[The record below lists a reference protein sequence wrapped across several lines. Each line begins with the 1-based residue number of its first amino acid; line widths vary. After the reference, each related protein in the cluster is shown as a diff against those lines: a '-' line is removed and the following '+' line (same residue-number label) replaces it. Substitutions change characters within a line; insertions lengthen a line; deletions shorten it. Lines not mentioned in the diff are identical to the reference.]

1 MAKVNIAIM
10 NIIFNFISYL
20 NNNNSTVEPLIIN
33 YYHTDNR
40 IYSIEKRENNY
51 QILTKQTIYCIKAP
65 CNPIVKSIK
74 KVEDKED
81 CQILEILF
89 NELFKD
95 SDTKLKNIVHS
106 KSPEEE
112 IDVILD
118 VLENNKI
125 ITNLEYKV
133 INNLGEYNSIYRK
146 RGYLYNIE
154 DDSVIYTIAII
165 CYFIQYY
172 YTEKL
177 GIKLNSKNKKDIF
190 SNLIK
195 MHIGFFDNSENAPT
209 KLSDFIIT
217 ETSNINSS
225 LLHLLLFIELF
236 IGIFISGMI
245 IAGSYSSIIALIS
258 LVVFFF
264 FIILNIIFLYLNSK
278 EEELTKDSLY
288 GELLNDNLN
297 NLISLHA
304 NNYDDFIL
312 SQIDKEIKEK
322 ELKKFIYI
330 QI

>member
-1 MAKVNIAIM
+1 MAKLNIAIM
-10 NIIFNFISYL
+10 NFIFNFISYL

-74 KVEDKED
+74 IVEDKED

-154 DDSVIYTIAII
+154 DDSVIYTIAMG
-165 CYFIQYY
+165 
-172 YTEKL
+172 EKKS
-177 GIKLNSKNKKDIF
+177 GGYSINVKEVKIEGNYVAIYVSEKSPGKDEIVTDALTYPIVQVKF
-190 SNLIK
+190 NQFPSR
-195 MHIGFFDNSENAPT
+195 
-209 KLSDFIIT
+209 
-217 ETSNINSS
+217 IN
-225 LLHLLLFIELF
+225 
-236 IGIFISGMI
+236 
-245 IAGSYSSIIALIS
+245 
-258 LVVFFF
+258 
-264 FIILNIIFLYLNSK
+264 ILNYDTKESFPRLN
-278 EEELTKDSLY
+278 
-288 GELLNDNLN
+288 
-297 NLISLHA
+297 
-304 NNYDDFIL
+304 
-312 SQIDKEIKEK
+312 
-322 ELKKFIYI
+322 
-330 QI
+330 